1 VTGGLAF
8 SAIDAGYFHACG
20 VTTGGV
26 AWCWGRAQD
35 GLNPD
40 ASALG
45 SGATSVSPSP
55 AEVAGQE

>member
-1 VTGGLAF
+1 VSGSLSFALIG
-8 SAIDAGYFHACG
+8 AGYFHACG
-20 VTTGGV
+20 VTTTQV

-45 SGATSVSPSP
+45 NGATSVSNTPV
-55 AEVAGQE
+55 EVSGQQ